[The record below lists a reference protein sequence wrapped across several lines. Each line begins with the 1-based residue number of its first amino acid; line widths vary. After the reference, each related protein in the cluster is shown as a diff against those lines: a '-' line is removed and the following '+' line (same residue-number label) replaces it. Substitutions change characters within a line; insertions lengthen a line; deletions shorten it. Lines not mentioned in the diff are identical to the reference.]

1 MSQDKATRESYLVVG
16 GGTSL
21 GEAIVR
27 LLLRRGETRISIFDA
42 LPLAADQVAEFGD
55 HVRAFV
61 GEIIAPKVVS
71 DTIQSVRMAISLS
84 SLLKCVVH
92 SARQRA

>member
-1 MSQDKATRESYLVVG
+1 MSQEKPTGESYLVVG
-16 GGTSL
+16 GGTPL

-42 LPLAADQVAEFGD
+42 LPLAAEQAAAFGD
-55 HVRAFV
+55 HVRVFV

-71 DTIQSVRMAISLS
+71 DAIQSVRTVPPVFSF
-84 SLLKCVVH
+84 
-92 SARQRA
+92 